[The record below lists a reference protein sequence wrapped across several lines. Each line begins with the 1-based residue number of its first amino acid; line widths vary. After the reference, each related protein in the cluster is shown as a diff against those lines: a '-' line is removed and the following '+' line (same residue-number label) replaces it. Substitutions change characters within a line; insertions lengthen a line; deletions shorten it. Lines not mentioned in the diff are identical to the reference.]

1 MLDWTTGWI
10 AMKFA
15 TYIQGPSQV
24 GDPLTFPVVPPAD
37 QSFNV
42 FREIFQ
48 HLQDGICIDIHPR
61 LWLYLDFS
69 SSTQGFPG
77 QSKSKSLWTLSS
89 VTFFH
94 LSAQHSIGVHTNC
107 VSRTTHVLQLGLAY
121 K

>member
-42 FREIFQ
+42 FRDIFQ

-61 LWLYLDFS
+61 LWLYLDLPLVPKVFLVNLNLNPS
-69 SSTQGFPG
+69 GH
-77 QSKSKSLWTLSS
+77 
-89 VTFFH
+89 FH
-94 LSAQHSIGVHTNC
+94 LSLCDFFT
-107 VSRTTHVLQLGLAY
+107 
-121 K
+121 